1 LFIVAGHVEIGVS
14 ATGGGI
20 DRVAVLGPGNHC
32 GDLRLTVGER
42 RAENAIALDDC
53 VVRSL
58 SRQAIAAG
66 ITGLLDRTPTERAIM
81 DSLLRLGPAT
91 RDELQQRLAELDAS
105 TFAGALALLVSDAA
119 VREIDGVL
127 SAALQRQTRK
137 GAADLLDKIKDL

>member
-1 LFIVAGHVEIGVS
+1 
-14 ATGGGI
+14 
-20 DRVAVLGPGNHC
+20 
-32 GDLRLTVGER
+32 
-42 RAENAIALDDC
+42 
-53 VVRSL
+53 
-58 SRQAIAAG
+58 
-66 ITGLLDRTPTERAIM
+66 M